1 MTHLFSNVNKKIE
14 KNGEVY
20 LGVPQLCQYPVLPTG
35 CESVAAVMVLQY
47 YNEAISAQKFA
58 EKWLKKDKHF
68 YRKKEKLYGPNPNEV
83 FVGNPFKR
91 KSYGCFAP
99 VIAQAV
105 NDHSHLCGAKV
116 LRTVSLEELC
126 QSYIKNGK
134 PLLIWATMGMKAPQ
148 KGNQWYFKDDTLYE
162 WKAGEHCLVL
172 VGYDSAYYYLNDPMS
187 GGTAAYEK
195 EVVKKC
201 YEALE
206 MQAVYIYPK
215 NDIDFYME
223 NN

>member
-1 MTHLFSNVNKKIE
+1 MTQLFSGVHKKIE

-20 LGVPQLCQYPVLPTG
+20 LGVPQLCQYPMLPTG

-47 YNEAISAQKFA
+47 YNEAVSAEVFA
-58 EKWLKKDKHF
+58 DRWLKKDSHF
-68 YRKKEKLYGPNPNEV
+68 YRKKQKLYGPNPEEV
-83 FVGNPFKR
+83 FAGNPFKR

-99 VIAQAV
+99 VIAEAIHQRSYNCDAKTLYGQTLEV
-105 NDHSHLCGAKV
+105 LC
-116 LRTVSLEELC
+116 RD
-126 QSYIKNGK
+126 YISMGK
-134 PLLIWATMGMKAPQ
+134 PLLIWATMGMKTPTQ
-148 KGNQWYFKDDTLYE
+148 GNTWYLKDDTLYQ

-172 VGYDSAYYYLNDPMS
+172 VGYDLAYYYLNDPMS

-195 EVVKKC
+195 NVVEKC
-201 YEALE
+201 YEAMG

-215 NDIDFYME
+215 NDIDFYKE